1 VAAAFQASHFDFK
14 ALTRELFSSRLV
26 TFAARPVQLPGGA
39 PPPDVVI
46 SIARRD
52 AFCLG
57 LEARFQIKDFCSLR
71 GDGPG
76 LGANAVATQARN
88 LALAI
93 PGAGYAR
100 GEAEPLLPHDPNLF
114 FHKATENLCRLAAV
128 QLVNDG
134 AAARYH
140 AADKDAAI
148 ADFVT
153 RLMSIP
159 ADDPRAADFKAIL
172 DEHFDMATASGGS
185 PTDALRSTFMLAC
198 QSPFG
203 ISLGL

>member
-1 VAAAFQASHFDFK
+1 
-14 ALTRELFSSRLV
+14 
-26 TFAARPVQLPGGA
+26 VQLPGGA
-39 PPPDVVI
+39 PPPDVI
-46 SIARRD
+46 IGIARRD
-52 AFCLG
+52 ALCLG
-57 LEARFQIKDFCSLR
+57 LEARFGIKDLCSLR

-76 LGANAVATQARN
+76 LGGAAVDQQARN

-100 GEAEPLLPHDPNLF
+100 GDGQPLMPHDPNLF
-114 FHKATENLCRLAAV
+114 FHAATENLCRLAAT

-140 AADKDAAI
+140 GADRDAAI
-148 ADFVT
+148 GDFLTLLMSMPVGDPQRADFQ
-153 RLMSIP
+153 
-159 ADDPRAADFKAIL
+159 AIL
-172 DEHFDMATASGGS
+172 DEHYDMAVTSGAS

-198 QSPFG
+198 QSPLG